1 MITPREYF
9 AAHSIQAVYG
19 DLAKSNELDFET
31 VARLAFALADMMLL
45 QSAASGEKS
54 ETFRFCGF
62 ANLFSD
68 GELGIVVKH
77 REDLPGSDEKPEVV
91 RVYIE
96 QDRTAG

>member
-1 MITPREYF
+1 
-9 AAHSIQAVYG
+9 
-19 DLAKSNELDFET
+19 
-31 VARLAFALADMMLL
+31 MLL